1 MSTRDLHANDSDDL
15 PSPTT
20 DSTFPDD
27 DGGKGDTE
35 ETPLIRTFKDQQSK
49 ILPRSKLL
57 IVFPALA
64 LAQFTAFLDQTSIS
78 TALPAIA
85 SGLHIGSSISW
96 VGASFLASSTSIHLV
111 NGRLSDIFG
120 RKACLVT
127 SLFLMG
133 FGNLLSGFART
144 PLELYMWRA
153 LSGFGAGAIGS
164 LVQISISDITTLE
177 QRGHYFGIIGI
188 FVALG
193 NGLGPLIG
201 GLLTQNFSW
210 RWAFWFISPMTVVVI
225 IILVIALPASPVTGN
240 VYAKLKLVD
249 WLGVVINVAAVLLI
263 LVSSSLR
270 LLSQRRAF

>member
-1 MSTRDLHANDSDDL
+1 MTTQDLLTNDL
-15 PSPTT
+15 PSANSIYPCDESGT
-20 DSTFPDD
+20 
-27 DGGKGDTE
+27 GNAE
-35 ETPLIRTFKDQQSK
+35 ETPLLRTFQDQQST
-49 ILPRSKLL
+49 ILPPKKLL

-120 RKACLVT
+120 RKACLVVA
-127 SLFLMG
+127 LFLMG
-133 FGNLLSGFART
+133 FGNLLSGFSRT
-144 PLELYMWRA
+144 PIELYMWRA

-177 QRGHYFGIIGI
+177 QRGNYFGIIGI

-225 IILVIALPASPVTGN
+225 IILLIALPASPVTGN
-240 VYAKLKLVD
+240 MYAKLKLVD
-249 WLGVVINVAAVLLI
+249 WLGVVINIAAVLLI
-263 LVSSSLR
+263 LVSFSLR
-270 LLSQRRAF
+270 LLSQKRTS

>member
-1 MSTRDLHANDSDDL
+1 MTTQHLHSDDL
-15 PSPTT
+15 PSS
-20 DSTFPDD
+20 DSSSTSDESCE
-27 DGGKGDTE
+27 GSEGSTE
-35 ETPLIRTFKDQQSK
+35 DTPLLQVFKDQQSTT
-49 ILPRSKLL
+49 LSPRRLL
-57 IVFPALA
+57 VVFLALA

-85 SGLHIGSSISW
+85 SGLHAGSSISW

-120 RKACLVT
+120 RKSCLILA
-127 SLFLMG
+127 LFIMG
-133 FGNLLSGFART
+133 VGNLLSGFSRT
-144 PLELYMWRA
+144 PIELYMWRA

-201 GLLTQNFSW
+201 GLLTENFSW
-210 RWAFWFISPMTVVVI
+210 RWAFWFISPMTTVVI
-225 IILVIALPASPVTGN
+225 MILVISLPASPVTDSM
-240 VYAKLKLVD
+240 YAKLKLVD
-249 WLGVVINVAAVLLI
+249 WLGVFINMAAVLLI
-263 LVSSSLR
+263 LVSSF
-270 LLSQRRAF
+270 SQL